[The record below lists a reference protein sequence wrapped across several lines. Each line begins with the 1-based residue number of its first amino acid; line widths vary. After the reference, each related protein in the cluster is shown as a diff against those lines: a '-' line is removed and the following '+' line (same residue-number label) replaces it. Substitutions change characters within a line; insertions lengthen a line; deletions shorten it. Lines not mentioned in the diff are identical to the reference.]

1 MEIARVECD
10 NKRCRAPMNGSG
22 YYLSH
27 ETVIGGIRMAI
38 IKSEHNPPGDWQNHY
53 CGKACLMLALNEFVE
68 EIAISSPP
76 ILGGDKGVVSE
87 IQPPRPYTPLIPPL
101 VRGELK
107 RGQGGVLEEEEDHED
122 NLGI

>member
-1 MEIARVECD
+1 MEIAKVECD

-53 CGKACLMLALNEFVE
+53 CGKACLMLALNEIVE
-68 EIAISSPP
+68 EITEIKAGGDADSPSSP
-76 ILGGDKGVVSE
+76 GQAATREKGV
-87 IQPPRPYTPLIPPL
+87 
-101 VRGELK
+101 
-107 RGQGGVLEEEEDHED
+107 
-122 NLGI
+122 

>member
-1 MEIARVECD
+1 MEIAKVECD

-27 ETVIGGIRMAI
+27 EKVTGGIRMAI

-68 EIAISSPP
+68 EIHSAVEQQSNSAEAKNIS
-76 ILGGDKGVVSE
+76 DV
-87 IQPPRPYTPLIPPL
+87 IPAGRKP
-101 VRGELK
+101 ESS
-107 RGQGGVLEEEEDHED
+107 EEEDYED
-122 NLGI
+122 SIGI

>member
-1 MEIARVECD
+1 MEIAKVECD

-27 ETVIGGIRMAI
+27 ETVIGGIRMAM

-68 EIAISSPP
+68 EIHSAVEQQSNSAEAKNIS
-76 ILGGDKGVVSE
+76 DV
-87 IQPPRPYTPLIPPL
+87 IPAGRKP
-101 VRGELK
+101 ESS
-107 RGQGGVLEEEEDHED
+107 EEEDYED
-122 NLGI
+122 SIGI

>member
-10 NKRCRAPMNGSG
+10 NERCRAPMNGSG

-38 IKSEHNPPGDWQNHY
+38 IKGEHNPPGDWQHHY
-53 CGKACLMLALNEFVE
+53 CGKACLMLALNEIVE
-68 EIAISSPP
+68 EINNSAQGTVPDLRPETSGVESGLSPQ
-76 ILGGDKGVVSE
+76 K
-87 IQPPRPYTPLIPPL
+87 
-101 VRGELK
+101 
-107 RGQGGVLEEEEDHED
+107 EEDHED